1 MKKVFE
7 TIVLGVTII
16 SSIVR
21 AVLCLLGCI
30 FTIWLVCSFAEVIM
44 HNDEPNYN
52 YSDKN
57 IFVIAYETFKN

>member
-7 TIVLGVTII
+7 TIVLGVSII

-30 FTIWLVCSFAEVIM
+30 LTIWLTCSFTEVIM
-44 HNDEPNYN
+44 HNDEPNYD

-57 IFVIAYETFKN
+57 AFVMVYETFKN